1 MEIKKTLYWF
11 TAFVPLIIS
20 CFALLFL
27 PQYIP
32 SHFNFVG
39 VIDAWS
45 VKYNSFIISGSGLL
59 LAMFF
64 YLCAYAF
71 ERKITTSSDIKENIN
86 NQKILLGVGF
96 AFDLLFVAGTI
107 AFYAVA
113 FKVTERTR
121 MNATSLI
128 GVIIG
133 TLSIIFGLVV
143 RLLGEKA
150 IFVIRKKRNASNA
163 TARKKI
169 SLRAGVCFVCCGAAT
184 AVASC
189 IVSGYYPLIPI
200 ICGTIFAVIYSIILF
215 FFHKKLQHNLSK

>member
-143 RLLGEKA
+143 RLLGEKSDFRHKEKKERVKCDGA
-150 IFVIRKKRNASNA
+150 EKNQFTGRRVFRMLRRGDGSRFVHSFRILPVDSDYMRYCIRRNMFDYSLLFPQKA
-163 TARKKI
+163 TTQ
-169 SLRAGVCFVCCGAAT
+169 SF
-184 AVASC
+184 
-189 IVSGYYPLIPI
+189 
-200 ICGTIFAVIYSIILF
+200 
-215 FFHKKLQHNLSK
+215 